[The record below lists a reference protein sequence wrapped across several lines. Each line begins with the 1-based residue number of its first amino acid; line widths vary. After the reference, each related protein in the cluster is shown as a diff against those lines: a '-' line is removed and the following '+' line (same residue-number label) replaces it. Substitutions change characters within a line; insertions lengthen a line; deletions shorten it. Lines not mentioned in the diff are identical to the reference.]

1 LISSISERIAEAE
14 EKWLEEVGPF
24 VADLFGETFLPS
36 HDHNHARRVWSL
48 SKRLLLELESYDSP
62 ADQELVEGLLLA
74 SWFHDT
80 GMVRDPGEK
89 HGAYGGEIFER
100 FIGEHHLFKEVM
112 NVIKNHDTKE
122 RSLYPDLKPGRPP
135 AMMAI
140 LSIADDLDALGTVG
154 IYRYSEIY
162 LKRGLPPAL
171 LGIKVLANVRRRFK
185 NILESCTAFPTLMAS
200 YRENYLRIEQFFNR
214 YNQLLLAVEEPD
226 KFQWGELGVV
236 NYIRAYSVE
245 GKIRPEDFYSQPD
258 IASSGS
264 LVKTYF
270 KKLHDE
276 LELFV

>member
-1 LISSISERIAEAE
+1 
-14 EKWLEEVGPF
+14 
-24 VADLFGETFLPS
+24 
-36 HDHNHARRVWSL
+36 
-48 SKRLLLELESYDSP
+48 
-62 ADQELVEGLLLA
+62 
-74 SWFHDT
+74 
-80 GMVRDPGEK
+80 
-89 HGAYGGEIFER
+89 
-100 FIGEHHLFKEVM
+100 
-112 NVIKNHDTKE
+112 
-122 RSLYPDLKPGRPP
+122 
-135 AMMAI
+135 
-140 LSIADDLDALGTVG
+140 LGTVG

-185 NILESCTAFPTLMAS
+185 NMLESCTAFPTLMAS

-226 KFQWGELGVV
+226 KFQWGELAVV
-236 NYIRAYSVE
+236 NYIRVYSVE

-258 IASSGS
+258 IASSGD